1 MLGGSGG
8 FFKKPAQCPLK
19 SARQTNFTGRWNPT
33 AKPYFNA
40 SCKRKCYDWQ
50 IAGNGSQH
58 SLASGPAGAVV
69 TSTTA
74 LLGIWALVFGI
85 FMSACGRNHI
95 ADNWALAGAITA
107 VSTLLSLNRRSAA
120 VEVVASEI
128 SIFVCAVGVLGW
140 RWIVGLVL
148 LMPGLNLI
156 SLPVASLHAFNV
168 I

>member
-1 MLGGSGG
+1 
-8 FFKKPAQCPLK
+8 
-19 SARQTNFTGRWNPT
+19 
-33 AKPYFNA
+33 
-40 SCKRKCYDWQ
+40 
-50 IAGNGSQH
+50 
-58 SLASGPAGAVV
+58 
-69 TSTTA
+69 
-74 LLGIWALVFGI
+74 
-85 FMSACGRNHI
+85 MSACGRNHI